1 LNKNYEYLLSKDVH
15 PLLLETMKITIDN
28 LQTAPQKSI
37 VFTDDK
43 APIEWYTNAMIIDFF
58 LQGQMETLQ

>member
-1 LNKNYEYLLSKDVH
+1 
-15 PLLLETMKITIDN
+15 MKITIDN